1 MNEIY
6 VLGVGGSTPLF
17 IELAEACGYKIVG
30 LYHYNDERTGETE
43 HGFSILGSFDDM
55 LKSDIKGK
63 QFLLSQGDMKIRKNL
78 TDKIKTVGGIIPTL
92 IHPTAI
98 VSRFANISDDGV
110 CIGANCIIQ
119 ADVAINAGVVIRDM
133 ALVCHQTTIGN
144 YCFIGP
150 KALVGAHI
158 FVEDFAFIGQSSLLV
173 SGKVR
178 NVGGNTLVG
187 AGAVV
192 TKELP
197 ADVVVVG
204 NPARIIPHIA
214 K

>member
-17 IELAEACGYKIVG
+17 IELAEACGYKVVG
-30 LYHYNDERTGETE
+30 LYHYNDERTGENE
-43 HGFSILGSFDDM
+43 HGFTILGSFDDM
-55 LKSDIKGK
+55 LKSDIRGK
-63 QFLLSQGDMKIRKNL
+63 KILLSQGNMKIRKEL
-78 TDKIKTVGGIIPTL
+78 TDKIKAVGGI

-119 ADVAINAGVVIRDM
+119 ADVVINAGGVIRDM

-158 FVEDFAFIGQSSLLV
+158 LIEDFAFIGQSSLLV

-204 NPARIIPHIA
+204 NPARIISHIA

>member
-1 MNEIY
+1 MKEIY

-30 LYHYNDERTGETE
+30 LFHYNDERTGEKE

-63 QFLLSQGDMKIRKNL
+63 QFLLSQGNMKIRKDV
-78 TDKIKTVGGIIPTL
+78 TDKIKAVGGITPSL

-119 ADVAINAGVVIRDM
+119 ADVTINAGSVIRDM
-133 ALVCHQTTIGN
+133 ALVCHQTSIGN
-144 YCFIGP
+144 YCFVGP

-158 FVEDFAFIGQSSLLV
+158 SIEDLAFIGQSSLLV
-173 SGKVR
+173 SGKVK
-178 NVGGNTLVG
+178 NVGTNTLVG

-192 TKELP
+192 TKALP
-197 ADVVVVG
+197 ANIVVVG
-204 NPARIIPHIA
+204 NPARITPPIQ
-214 K
+214 